1 MARESSENL
10 EGKEVLGVIG
20 KDKTILSQWSGT
32 KEGWFIGNAHRTDID
47 TTDVLPTSFRRRGE
61 DHFSVKA
68 WCCV

>member
-32 KEGWFIGNAHRTDID
+32 KEG
-47 TTDVLPTSFRRRGE
+47 
-61 DHFSVKA
+61 
-68 WCCV
+68 